1 MPFTQ
6 NANYMRSLYVQ
17 MNSNIYHSN
26 FLDLTQYVPGLR
38 LEYPGNRERQ
48 VVGDYRLSLDG
59 YHPSHPDII
68 YAIHNYCIQGER
80 YADSMHRA
88 LRELS
93 VKGLDNTTLIEFP
106 FEINNDRLQKPIVL
120 TPLEFN
126 FFLYWLILQ
135 EDINYPRN
143 AYMGVRMPLIR
154 YVEAVISARR
164 PKILEVD
171 VVVANANRRGTP
183 PPRFMHPQLPR
194 EYDNTL
200 SLIENMTI

>member
-6 NANYMRSLYVQ
+6 NANFMRSLYVQ
-17 MNSNIYHSN
+17 MNSSIYHSN

-38 LEYPGNRERQ
+38 LEYPGNRKKQ
-48 VVGDYRLSLDG
+48 VIGDYRLRLNG
-59 YHPSHPDII
+59 CHPSHPDII
-68 YAIHNYCIQGER
+68 RAIHDYCLQGER
-80 YADSMHRA
+80 HADSMHGA

-106 FEINNDRLQKPIVL
+106 FEINNRLL
-120 TPLEFN
+120 NPLEFN

-143 AYMGVRMPLIR
+143 TYMGVRMPLIR
-154 YVEAVISARR
+154 YVEAVISARH
-164 PKILEVD
+164 PTLLEVD
-171 VVVANANRRGTP
+171 VVVANANPNRRGAP
-183 PPRFMHPQLPR
+183 SPRFMHPQLPR

-200 SLIENMTI
+200 SLIENMPI